1 MLYYY
6 KISEEFIPPRNFPFL
21 TFTHR
26 LVMVKVR
33 IICLVLLSIFIIFL
47 EGRLYTVG
55 STVFGLFSII
65 CLFIA
70 SLEAYFW

>member
-1 MLYYY
+1 
-6 KISEEFIPPRNFPFL
+6 
-21 TFTHR
+21 
-26 LVMVKVR
+26 MVKVR